1 MSSKKG
7 FPPPTRRTPSPA
19 AVRPATVSTAAPRPA
34 TATPLPPLIQI
45 KPGNLQKGRAALRPP
60 RPLPKN
66 FPTPPPKTRIQRINE
81 AGTKAGQ
88 KTPGNTRTN
97 AQRQANIIKAR
108 NKEKQLLNTPP
119 SPTGLPGAPVAGMGA
134 PAGLAGA
141 PVAGMGTPVA
151 GMGAPVAGMGAPVAG
166 MGAPVA
172 GMGAPVAG
180 MGAPAG
186 AMGAPAGAMGAPD
199 AGMPAPAAGMAAAP
213 GIEPLLGRIA
223 VALEQIVQ
231 RGGKRLFTLRK
242 RKTRRRKTR
251 GRR

>member
-1 MSSKKG
+1 MSGKGKG
-7 FPPPTRRTPSPA
+7 F
-19 AVRPATVSTAAPRPA
+19 RPQQRAAPM
-34 TATPLPPLIQI
+34 
-45 KPGNLQKGRAALRPP
+45 KGPP
-60 RPLPKN
+60 RPPPPGSGVQRAVTPPGAKPLAQPKPLPSKR
-66 FPTPPPKTRIQRINE
+66 PPPPPKTQIQRINE

-119 SPTGLPGAPVAGMGA
+119 SSTGLPGATTGLPGAMGTSGAIGGPAGVATGSAGAIGASGAMDSSAPMGA
-134 PAGLAGA
+134 PPGVATGSAA
-141 PVAGMGTPVA
+141 PMGGPATGMG
-151 GMGAPVAGMGAPVAG
+151 G
-166 MGAPVA
+166 
-172 GMGAPVAG
+172 
-180 MGAPAG
+180 PA
-186 AMGAPAGAMGAPD
+186 
-199 AGMPAPAAGMAAAP
+199 